1 MRRLLIGTT
10 NPVRLEILRA
20 ALAPLPIE
28 IVTLAQLGITAT
40 VEEDGASPVAN
51 AEKKARAYQALS
63 QLPTF
68 ALDGGMTITGLPP
81 ERQPGVT
88 VRRIPSIT
96 APTAEDLLAFYERE
110 LASLGGNTT
119 ATWHVGMALA
129 LSSALV
135 VTQQTDFPALMRLGR
150 RGPLRSGAP
159 LDCLLSDPISGKAY
173 SEMHPAERP
182 AVAAYRDFVAQY
194 LDKM

>member
-20 ALAPLPIE
+20 ALAPLPIA
-28 IVTLAQLGITAT
+28 IVTLEQLGITAA

-51 AEKKARAYQALS
+51 AEKKARTYQALS
-63 QLPTF
+63 QFPTL
-68 ALDGGMTITGLPP
+68 ALDGGMTIAGLPP

-88 VRRIPSIT
+88 VRRIPGII
-96 APTAEDLLAFYERE
+96 APTDEDLLVFYEQE
-110 LASLGGNTT
+110 LATLGGSTT

-129 LSSALV
+129 LSSARV

-150 RGPLRSGAP
+150 RGLLRPGAP

-173 SEMHPAERP
+173 SEMRPAERP
-182 AVAAYRDFVAQY
+182 AVMAYRDFVAQH
-194 LDKM
+194 LDEM